1 MTLIP
6 PRVVSSH
13 AQPSTRAAG
22 TVSSSGSTTNSLGQ
36 PPAGR
41 VRIAAVGAAQ
51 FVEAWVDGP
60 VLPTES
66 GYGGWSVVP
75 IEGAKGTLEFSGVDP
90 ERWTLPLKLDG
101 WSSGEDLQAQ
111 WDLLLSLAKEQ
122 GYDPPPQVRLAGTIP
137 PDLSARAWVIEKPV
151 PGAERLTN
159 EGNQLLRAEVVL
171 NLIEASFSRNIA
183 SPLKQAQHAVKG
195 AHSSRTIRARAGDTL
210 VSIAAR
216 ELGNPEKWRDIS
228 KLNGG
233 LQPDNVKA
241 GQRIHLP

>member
-1 MTLIP
+1 MAIRP
-6 PRVVSSH
+6 PAVVGSH
-13 AQPSTRAAG
+13 AQPTTRA
-22 TVSSSGSTTNSLGQ
+22 TTSIGV

-41 VRIAAVGAAQ
+41 VRIAAVGATQ

-66 GYGGWSVVP
+66 GYGGWTVVET
-75 IEGAKGTLEFSGVDP
+75 EGGKGTLEFSGTEP
-90 ERWTLPLKLDG
+90 QRWTLPLKLDS
-101 WSSGEDLQAQ
+101 WSTGEDLQDV
-111 WDLLLSLAKEQ
+111 WDLLMSLASEQ
-122 GYDPPPQVRLAGTIP
+122 GFDPPPQVRLAGTIP

-151 PGAERLTN
+151 PGSERLIN
-159 EGNQLLRAEVVL
+159 EGNQLLRAEVTL

-183 SPLKQAQHAVKG
+183 SPLKQAQRAAKG

-241 GQRIHLP
+241 GQKIKLP